1 MNVTRRDFLRCAGAG
16 AAGGLLSTQA
26 ASAQETGAKVRLS
39 ACDWSLQAGGPEGI
53 DIAKRVG
60 LDGLEISAGK
70 TGDKTKVTDP
80 ELRKKYKEAM
90 ERTGIVASSVAMGFL
105 NNAPFV
111 TETDS
116 VAWVEQ
122 AVEATKDLGA
132 NVILL
137 AFFGKGDLRYRDV
150 PKPDDVDAT
159 VEKLKEAAPAA
170 EKAGIILGLE
180 NTLSAKD
187 NLGII
192 ERVKSDAVRVYYDI
206 RNSTGNGYDVPAEIR
221 ILGDRMCQ
229 IHFKDGPDYLGEG
242 AVKMEPVKESLRAIN
257 YDGWIVLETSI
268 PSKNRDADFKRN
280 IAYVRE
286 LMGTA

>member
-1 MNVTRRDFLRCAGAG
+1 MNVTRRDFLSLAGAG
-16 AAGGLLSTQA
+16 AAGTVLASGW
-26 ASAQETGAKVRLS
+26 ASAQETGPKVRLS

-80 ELRKKYKEAM
+80 DLRKRYKEAM

-111 TETDS
+111 KEPDS

-132 NVILL
+132 QVILL
-137 AFFGKGDLRYRDV
+137 AFFGKGDLRHKDV
-150 PKPDDVDAT
+150 VKPADVDAT
-159 VEKLKEAAPAA
+159 VAKLKDVAPAA

-192 ERVKSDAVRVYYDI
+192 ERVKSDAVQVYYDI

-221 ILGDRMCQ
+221 DLSDRMCQ

-242 AVKMEPVKESLRAIN
+242 AVAMQPVKESLRAID
-257 YDGWIVLETSI
+257 YKGWIVLETSI
-268 PSKNRDADFKRN
+268 PSKDRDADFKRN

-286 LMGTA
+286 LMGAA